1 MAFKTRTLRRAYLL
15 GLLGLSLIA
24 YPVHVPAPLVAARA
38 AAVPDGFVWR
48 DGTRLMLGD
57 QPYVF
62 TGMNI
67 YNAATVSGW
76 CWYAMARDNVLA
88 DTLTA
93 MGPGNEVFRAWFFQF
108 EATVAGQRDWSA
120 FDRTLATARAS
131 GRKVIAVLVDYREWV
146 QKIVIRYRD
155 DPTILAWQL
164 VNEAEAGTGTSGC
177 RWTAAR
183 TLQRF
188 AADMAA
194 LVKSIDPYHLLSLGT
209 IGSGQCGAGG
219 NLCEYHDYGRPDEPV
234 HGDEWNGMAVRLL
247 QCQALAKPLF
257 TGERGLLP
265 GEADGTLPGRAG
277 LLDAKLRGQ
286 LAAGVVGLLVWTWR
300 DEEHGGYAL
309 DDYFVGPGDPA
320 LTVLGSF

>member
-1 MAFKTRTLRRAYLL
+1 
-15 GLLGLSLIA
+15 
-24 YPVHVPAPLVAARA
+24 
-38 AAVPDGFVWR
+38 
-48 DGTRLMLGD
+48 MLGD

-88 DTLTA
+88 DTLAA
-93 MGPGNEVFRAWFFQF
+93 MGPGNEVFRAWFFQL

-146 QKIVIRYRD
+146 QEIVIRYRD

-164 VNEAEAGTGTSGC
+164 VNEAEAGTGTGGC
-177 RWTAAR
+177 RRTAAR

-209 IGSGQCGAGG
+209 IGSGQCGARGTEYLTLHATEG
-219 NLCEYHDYGRPDEPV
+219 IDLCEYHDYGRPDEPV
-234 HGDEWNGMAVRLL
+234 PGDEWNGMAVRLL
-247 QCQALAKPLF
+247 QCLRWPSRCSPVSWACCRARPTGPCRGGPHCATRSCAGSWRPAL
-257 TGERGLLP
+257 
-265 GEADGTLPGRAG
+265 
-277 LLDAKLRGQ
+277 
-286 LAAGVVGLLVWTWR
+286 VGLLIWTWR
-300 DEEHGGYAL
+300 DEEHGGSAL